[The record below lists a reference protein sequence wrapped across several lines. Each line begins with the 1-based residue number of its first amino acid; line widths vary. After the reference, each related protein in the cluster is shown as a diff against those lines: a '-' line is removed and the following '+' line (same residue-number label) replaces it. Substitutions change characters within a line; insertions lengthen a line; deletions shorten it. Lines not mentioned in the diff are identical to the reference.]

1 MSDLWPGFQGHDIFE
16 LEYQKNL
23 KTKLLLHKRKVYL
36 PYGMVLHVCL
46 VTLTDVA
53 RVCQHQMSFL
63 FINCCIC
70 DTVSAAVNHVTAA
83 IRRVGLRCTSGR
95 VVEYR
100 SWDRE
105 VAGWNLTRGY
115 CARQLS
121 MLSLRDRLIYIYIYI
136 CIYIYI
142 FKTKGQNRPLI
153 CPWKTAVKNMLQK
166 SDRSHRKQMSTS
178 ESWGVNGHTRRC
190 TSPVSVISQLPLVSD
205 WELMKRRS
213 APTMWLAKD
222 CTV

>member
-1 MSDLWPGFQGHDIFE
+1 MFGDLDWRRAGLSASDE
-16 LEYQKNL
+16 L
-23 KTKLLLHKRKVYL
+23 
-36 PYGMVLHVCL
+36 L
-46 VTLTDVA
+46 V
-53 RVCQHQMSFL
+53 H
-63 FINCCIC
+63 CCIC

-166 SDRSHRKQMSTS
+166 SDRSHRKLNYCVRGGHKPARWPWPTS
-178 ESWGVNGHTRRC
+178 AV
-190 TSPVSVISQLPLVSD
+190 
-205 WELMKRRS
+205 
-213 APTMWLAKD
+213 
-222 CTV
+222 